1 MARKPLYLYIIASG
15 MLWMLAIAACKEQKT
30 NYNLT
35 SGERAQIDTLY
46 LNEINGLRPKLDSA
60 CAAQFDQMVQH
71 ALDSILV
78 VRRQEEAKMRERIPR
93 IKAENE

>member
-1 MARKPLYLYIIASG
+1 MARKTLYLSFIASG
-15 MLWMLAIAACKEQKT
+15 MLLMLTMSACKEQKT

-46 LNEINGLRPKLDSA
+46 LNEINAVRPKLDSL
-60 CAAQFDQMVQH
+60 CEAQFEQMVQH
-71 ALDSILV
+71 ALDSILL